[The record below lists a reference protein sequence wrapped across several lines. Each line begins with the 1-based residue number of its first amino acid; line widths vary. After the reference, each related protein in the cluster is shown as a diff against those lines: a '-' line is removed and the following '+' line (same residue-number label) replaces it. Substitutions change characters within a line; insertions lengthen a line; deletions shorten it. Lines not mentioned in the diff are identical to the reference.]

1 MQVFKFFHNFAGW
14 RSKKVSSVNNMIM
27 KQTKRLITA
36 IVLLTMS
43 LTSCDDKPI
52 SAEQIPAAAQTYIK
66 ENYPDSKI
74 LIAKKGYE
82 RFSATYEV
90 KLDNGLELTFD
101 SDGVLTD
108 VDD

>member
-1 MQVFKFFHNFAGW
+1 
-14 RSKKVSSVNNMIM
+14 M
-27 KQTKRLITA
+27 KQTTRI
-36 IVLLTMS
+36 IVAFAFLAMS
-43 LTSCDDKPI
+43 LTSCDEKPI
-52 SAEQIPAAAQTYIK
+52 SVEQLPAAAQTYVK

-74 LIAKKGYE
+74 LIAKKDYE
-82 RFSATYEV
+82 GFSATYEV